1 MAAAHGKKNRSKRPS
16 VVPRLLLEGGGD
28 ILGQL
33 RDLQLIDE
41 LWCFITPLLTGG
53 DKPSFAG
60 AGVAAVS
67 EAFFVHLGDHRA
79 DALFAFWVAL
89 RQEG

>member
-1 MAAAHGKKNRSKRPS
+1 M
-16 VVPRLLLEGGGD
+16 EGGGD

-41 LWCFITPLLTGG
+41 VWCFITPLLTGG

-60 AGVAAVS
+60 IGVESMMNAS
-67 EAFFVHLGDHRA
+67 RLHRIRYKTFGDDLLATGH
-79 DALFAFWVAL
+79 VL
-89 RQEG
+89 RSDP